1 MKLHVSFLIVQL
13 IVLISTGIFPK
24 TEIVHIK
31 TLKIGEPVIANQEMN
46 LTDQQEQKDYGIG
59 PIKNLKL
66 GPIDSKMVQ
75 KGKDLFNN
83 KCLLC
88 HDLDQKKIGPPLR
101 NITNTRTPEYIMNLM
116 LNTLQMQKED
126 PVVKELITIYKV
138 PMTPPDFTPEQVRS
152 VLEYLRSVS
161 KQKN

>member
-1 MKLHVSFLIVQL
+1 MKLHGSFLIVL
-13 IVLISTGIFPK
+13 SIILVAGGIVLNY
-24 TEIVHIK
+24 EAVHIK
-31 TLKIGEPVIANQEMN
+31 TLKSGESVIDNRGMI
-46 LTDQQEQKDYGIG
+46 LTGQQEQKDYGIG
-59 PIKNLKL
+59 PIKNIKL

-88 HDLDQKKIGPPLR
+88 HDLDQKKVGPPLR
-101 NITNTRTPEYIMNLM
+101 NITKTRSPEYIMNLM

-126 PVVKELITIYKV
+126 PVVKGLISIYKV
-138 PMTPPDFTPEQVRS
+138 PMTPPGYTTEQVRS

-161 KQKN
+161 K